1 MTHDIR
7 TRRSQLKISQS
18 QLARLSGVSRFK
30 LCMHELGDK
39 PLNEKDE
46 KEVEKAIRNEAARIQ
61 RCLRRIGMGGTR
73 TEA

>member
-39 PLNEKDE
+39 TLNEKDE
-46 KEVEKAIRNEAARIQ
+46 KRVEAAMRDEATRLH
-61 RCLRRIGMGGTR
+61 RCLQKIGVGVTSR
-73 TEA
+73 EA

>member
-39 PLNEKDE
+39 ALNEKDE
-46 KEVEKAIRNEAARIQ
+46 KEVEKAIRNEAARIHQ
-61 RCLRRIGMGGTR
+61 CLRRIGMGGTR
-73 TEA
+73 KER